1 MKRILLTLVLLLA
14 MSVAAQAQDSP
25 VGTLTVTGE
34 GSATGAPDL
43 ALVRLGVQTSDEDVL
58 AAFNSTNE
66 ITARI
71 VDALLEL
78 GIKRND
84 IQTSGLSL
92 HQERPYDP
100 FSDVDDGTIFFWAQ
114 NSLSVTVRD
123 ISLVGQALGASVQ
136 AGANSIE
143 NLSFGITEA
152 SALEARARE
161 MAVANARVRAEHLA
175 ELTGSQLGRVLD
187 IDESSG
193 DPRPVSALR
202 AMAMMEDAG
211 GGAATVEEGQL
222 SVRVELRITW
232 ELEQ

>member
-1 MKRILLTLVLLLA
+1 MKRILLTLVLLLTLA
-14 MSVAAQAQDSP
+14 VVVQAQDSP

-78 GIKRND
+78 GIQRKD

-100 FSDVDDGTIFFWAQ
+100 FSDADADIFFWAQ

-143 NLSFGITEA
+143 NLSFGITDA
-152 SALEARARE
+152 AALEARARE
-161 MAVANARVRAEHLA
+161 LAVANARVRAEHLA
-175 ELTGSQLGRVLD
+175 ELTGAQLGRVLF

-193 DPRPVSALR
+193 APRPASALR
-202 AMAMMEDAG
+202 AVAMMESAAG
-211 GGAATVEEGQL
+211 GSATVEEGQL